1 MSKKYEEELDKTLI
15 EISDEEVEE
24 ETDDILPFIEELKE
38 KINKDSL
45 SLEIKNIYDQMRS
58 KLISVLR
65 KKVLWRLN

>member
-45 SLEIKNIYDQMRS
+45 SAEIKNIYDQMRS

-65 KKVLWRLN
+65 KKVS

>member
-24 ETDDILPFIEELKE
+24 ETEDILPFIEELKE

-45 SLEIKNIYDQMRS
+45 SSEIKNIYDQMRS

-65 KKVLWRLN
+65 KKVL

>member
-65 KKVLWRLN
+65 KKVL

>member
-38 KINKDSL
+38 KISKDSL
-45 SLEIKNIYDQMRS
+45 SSEIKNIYDQMRS

-65 KKVLWRLN
+65 KKVL

>member
-45 SLEIKNIYDQMRS
+45 SSEIKNIYDQMRS

-65 KKVLWRLN
+65 KKVL